1 MGQEEDLVAQVPVR
15 RHKEAGAVEEEAV
28 LKAPRCSEGAV
39 LQLLEESVVIVG
51 RHWGGTNVVEEAKRQ
66 PREH

>member
-1 MGQEEDLVAQVPVR
+1 
-15 RHKEAGAVEEEAV
+15 VEEEAV